1 MIDYT
6 LIRPQRKK
14 MHVVLWFLFLYLPN
28 FWATTHDIFFLS
40 HHFQFFQLSTV
51 DVIQCNIYLVNILY
65 FKNIKTIKLIIT
77 FITFYFFTIR
87 NRNQRYIFLGFFL
100 VFVECLYILCFMTY
114 WMAIKTV
121 VSIVLVLCHLLS

>member
-14 MHVVLWFLFLYLPN
+14 MHVVPISLP
-28 FWATTHDIFFLS
+28 TQFLS
-40 HHFQFFQLSTV
+40 YYPWHFFSLTIFSFFQLSTV

-77 FITFYFFTIR
+77 FITFYFFTIH